1 MKQYIALLL
10 AILICISFS
19 GCENKAIAEA
29 QTLIAAIGEVTLDSD
44 PAISAAEEALRSL
57 SVIDQEKVE
66 NAQLLAQARK
76 AYQAL
81 LEEQAMQER
90 DALVQAVEDAI
101 DAIGKVDRNSEP
113 AIAAAEEALA
123 QLRED
128 FQPLVSNSEALA
140 NARAAYEAIF
150 VPVEI
155 TLDNWQEYFETD
167 VVDIWHEDENGN
179 PRIFEQ
185 RYILRV
191 KEAYQGN
198 ILVESMDLSIE
209 FSIPRY
215 RSVWHIDWDNRTYE
229 IGDLQAHKFG
239 TGTPIDTITY
249 SWNKHKEI
257 WDWENFIL
265 CSYENAYENR
275 EWGEPDYRLCG
286 TEILVSY
293 IAGTMTIIQD

>member
-10 AILICISFS
+10 AIMICIGLS
-19 GCENKAIAEA
+19 GCENKAVTEA
-29 QTLIAAIGEVTLDSD
+29 QNLIAAIGEVTLDSNS
-44 PAISAAEEALRSL
+44 AISAAEKALEALPQKDR
-57 SVIDQEKVE
+57 EKVE
-66 NAQLLAQARK
+66 NSPLLAQARK
-76 AYQAL
+76 EYQAL
-81 LEEQAMQER
+81 LEAQAMQER
-90 DALVQAVEDAI
+90 DALVQAVEETI

-113 AIAAAEEALA
+113 AILAAEEALA

-128 FQPLVSNSEALA
+128 FQPLVSNRDALSD
-140 NARAAYEAIF
+140 ARAAYDAIY

-198 ILVESMDLSIE
+198 ILPDSMDLSIE

-229 IGDLQAHKFG
+229 IGDLQAHQFG

-249 SWNKHKEI
+249 TWNKHKEI

-286 TEILVSY
+286 TGISVSY